1 MHLNVELS
9 RKNATDERLPTT
21 FRNPD
26 LVKHTEQLISS
37 ASTVLGS
44 RSTAWGGS
52 EMRFPHSSETG
63 QPLDTGQRATI
74 EDWIPHLASMEEE
87 LPETSDHGDPSATS
101 DTLVGTD
108 GFNIEEVQSTDS
120 DSDDDYDIAKRC
132 FERAE
137 KDFSSDQHAKALE
150 SLRAGLKRVEKLGL
164 KKKARLELR
173 TIHLRKGL
181 SLLSLGEL
189 SESEQCLL
197 SLAWPQTTDD
207 KSRILALHASSG
219 LAQIHLCRRSFE
231 KAEDWCNKSRIGWRR
246 IAGKEHPA
254 YITCLRLSAFSSELN
269 GNHAEA
275 AAMEEIANESK
286 AAPAAVDTGLEAYE
300 SLGFTIEK
308 SRTLVTEYHKKVP
321 DTTSKEASTKSR
333 RLSLPKQP
341 SSGAIDVLPT
351 QQILPSPV
359 KPEWG
364 SLRDAARKGDTDLI
378 EKLLENGADI
388 EEAEGKFND
397 TPLHLAALEGNTSA
411 VECLLDRGA
420 NIEAKDKIG
429 RTALILAA
437 SIGHKSTVEFL
448 LDRGANIEAKGQ
460 YDYTALIEAAR
471 CGHTP
476 TVECLL
482 KHGANIKA
490 GEQYGYTA
498 LMLAAWEGHEST
510 VECLLDRGANIA
522 AKTSWGETAVQ
533 LACRF
538 ISGMPT
544 VRTIE
549 LLCSRGADVSAKC
562 HGGKSLLRYAREVK
576 DSAIRKEL
584 VSVLK
589 KYGAKQ

>member
-1 MHLNVELS
+1 
-9 RKNATDERLPTT
+9 
-21 FRNPD
+21 
-26 LVKHTEQLISS
+26 
-37 ASTVLGS
+37 
-44 RSTAWGGS
+44 
-52 EMRFPHSSETG
+52 MRFPHSSETG

-286 AAPAAVDTGLEAYE
+286 AAPAAVDTGLEPYE

-308 SRTLVTEYHKKVP
+308 SRTLVTEYHKKIP
-321 DTTSKEASTKSR
+321 DTTSKEASTKNRS
-333 RLSLPKQP
+333 LSSPKQP
-341 SSGAIDVLPT
+341 SSRAIDVLP
-351 QQILPSPV
+351 S
-359 KPEWG
+359 G
-364 SLRDAARKGDTDLI
+364 SLHDAARKGDTDLI

-397 TPLHLAALEGNTSA
+397 TPLHLAARAGHEST
-411 VECLLDRGA
+411 VECLLNRGA
-420 NIEAKDKIG
+420 NIEAKEACG
-429 RTALILAA
+429 CTALIMAA
-437 SIGHKSTVEFL
+437 CQGQRSIVEFL
-448 LDRGANIEAKGQ
+448 LDRGANIEAKEEYGC
-460 YDYTALIEAAR
+460 TALIMATWQGQRSIIEF
-471 CGHTP
+471 
-476 TVECLL
+476 LL
-482 KHGANIKA
+482 DRGANIEAK
-490 GEQYGYTA
+490 GEDGYTA
-498 LMLAAWEGHEST
+498 LSEAARAGHESIVKCLLDRGANIEDNGHYGHTALLRAACGPCGGQKST

-522 AKTSWGETAVQ
+522 SKNFWGETAV
-533 LACRF
+533 LVACRL
-538 ISGMPT
+538 ISKQKNMSET

-549 LLCSRGADVSAKC
+549 LLCSRGADVSVKDNV
-562 HGGKSLLRYAREVK
+562 GNTPLKYAREVK
-576 DSAIRKEL
+576 DTAIRKEL

-589 KYGAKQ
+589 RYGAKK